1 MMYVWIRA
9 IRHRSQKLFLTLE
22 ARDWLIR
29 SLISNMR
36 WNFLMSFLIFC
47 KRKSFVCHQ
56 KKKQEKLRDISFET
70 IGQSK
75 ARKIRTPP
83 EPLIH
88 GANQKDCSSR
98 GHEKTFNKEQSLH
111 LCSSLFRKWT
121 LKSLLLHEGNKVFG
135 TNTRYKDWPPG
146 PSTFISS
153 SERRL
158 GGLGLHRSWQ
168 NWSKAWRWR
177 SLPWN
182 DQI

>member
-1 MMYVWIRA
+1 MLVTGSFDPW
-9 IRHRSQKLFLTLE
+9 SQTCAGTSWCLSWYSAREIICVSPKKIHLLVITL
-22 ARDWLIR
+22 
-29 SLISNMR
+29 
-36 WNFLMSFLIFC
+36 
-47 KRKSFVCHQ
+47 
-56 KKKQEKLRDISFET
+56 EKLRDINFET

-88 GANQKDCSSR
+88 GANQKDCGSR
-98 GHEKTFNKEQSLH
+98 GHEKTFNKEQSLC

-153 SERRL
+153 SESRL